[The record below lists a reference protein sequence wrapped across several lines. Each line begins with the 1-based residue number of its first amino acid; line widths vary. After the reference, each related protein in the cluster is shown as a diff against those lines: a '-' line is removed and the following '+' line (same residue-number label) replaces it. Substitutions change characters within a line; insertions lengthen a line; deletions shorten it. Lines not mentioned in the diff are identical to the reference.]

1 MGPTQA
7 LVNADSAQVG
17 HTATATAFAETSQAT
32 QLSSMPPPS
41 ALPASKVRRAEM
53 AVDTSGHAPEPIPMQ
68 QVARPASSMLPPSS
82 APDEGVAMSQPDI
95 FGFGFD
101 MDASQAGP
109 TNTVTLETAPAD
121 VQEHALP
128 GVTVP
133 EAAAA
138 AAAATA
144 TAAPELLTAASQPDV
159 LNLGFDVDA
168 SQAAPTSMATSSQ
181 PGTIAVAA
189 SQQHADAEG
198 AAVSQRDVFTFDC
211 DFDASQAG
219 GASQQGSGGSRAV
232 TETGRDDGDEAGSNW
247 DALVHKWCFAC
258 RLAGSVQRQFLGGS
272 FVAVFG
278 CCAAAGCLMRLLIW
292 PW

>member
-68 QVARPASSMLPPSS
+68 QVAGPASSMLPPSS

-101 MDASQAGP
+101 MDASQAEP

-133 EAAAA
+133 EAA
-138 AAAATA
+138 

-159 LNLGFDVDA
+159 FNLGFDVDA
-168 SQAAPTSMATSSQ
+168 AQAAPTSMATSSQ

-232 TETGRDDGDEAGSNW
+232 TETGRDDGDEAGSN
-247 DALVHKWCFAC
+247 
-258 RLAGSVQRQFLGGS
+258 
-272 FVAVFG
+272 
-278 CCAAAGCLMRLLIW
+278 
-292 PW
+292 